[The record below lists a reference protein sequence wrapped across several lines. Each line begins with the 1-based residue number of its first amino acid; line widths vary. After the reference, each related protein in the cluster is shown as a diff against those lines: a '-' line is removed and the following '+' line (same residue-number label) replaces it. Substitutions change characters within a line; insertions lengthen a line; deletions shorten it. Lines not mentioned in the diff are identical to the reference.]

1 MAPAVTLRSAVA
13 LLGRFPALAGV
24 DLDVEEGTVLAVLGP
39 NGAGK
44 TSLLHL
50 LAGLLP
56 LRSGTGRVLGC
67 DLATERRALRSR
79 VGLLGHRPTLY
90 PELSATENLDF
101 GLRAMRRP
109 TCEGTTA
116 LERVGLTGGLATV
129 PARTLSAGQQRRMGL
144 AWLVAR
150 RPALW
155 LLDEPA
161 AGLDVDGRA
170 LCDELVEEAARS
182 GATVALSSHDPEAAA
197 RVADVIVD
205 LAGGAVC
212 ATRRGERAHRVA

>member
-50 LAGLLP
+50 LGGLLA

-67 DLATERRALRSR
+67 DLATQRRALRPQ
-79 VGLLGHRPTLY
+79 VGLLGHASTLY
-90 PELSATENLDF
+90 PELSAAENLAF

-109 TCEGTTA
+109 ASDGAVA
-116 LERVGLTGGLATV
+116 LERVGLIGALATV
-129 PARTLSAGQQRRMGL
+129 PSRSLSAGQQRRVGL
-144 AWLVAR
+144 AWLAAR

-155 LLDEPA
+155 LLDEPS
-161 AGLDVDGRA
+161 AGLDEDGRE
-170 LCDELVEEAARS
+170 LCDALVEEAVRG
-182 GATVALSSHDPEAAA
+182 GATVVLSSHDPD
-197 RVADVIVD
+197 RVARIADLVVD
-205 LAGGAVC
+205 LAGGVVAQV
-212 ATRRGERAHRVA
+212 RVGERARRVA

>member
-24 DLDVEEGTVLAVLGP
+24 DLDVEDGTVLAVLGP

-50 LAGLLP
+50 LAGLLA

-67 DLATERRALRSR
+67 DLATQRRALRPQ

-90 PELSATENLDF
+90 PELSAAENLAF
-101 GLRAMRRP
+101 GLRATRRHV
-109 TCEGTTA
+109 EAGAEA
-116 LERVGLTGGLATV
+116 LERVGLAGTLAAV
-129 PARTLSAGQQRRMGL
+129 PARSLSAGQQRRMGL

-161 AGLDVDGRA
+161 AGLDEHGRA
-170 LCDELVEEAARS
+170 LCDELVEEAARG
-182 GATVALSSHDPEAAA
+182 GATVALSSHDPDAAA
-197 RVADVIVD
+197 RIADVVVT
-205 LAGGAVC
+205 LEGGAV
-212 ATRRGERAHRVA
+212 AAVHVGERANRVA

>member
-1 MAPAVTLRSAVA
+1 MARAVSLRSAVA

-50 LAGLLP
+50 LAGLLA
-56 LRSGTGRVLGC
+56 LRSGSGTVLGR
-67 DLATERRALRSR
+67 DLATDRRAVRGE

-90 PELSATENLDF
+90 PELTAAENLAF

-109 TCEGTTA
+109 ARDADDA
-116 LERVGLTGGLATV
+116 LARVGLAGRLADV
-129 PARTLSAGQQRRMGL
+129 PVRSLSAGQQRRMGL

-161 AGLDVDGRA
+161 AGLDEDGRK
-170 LCDELVEEAARS
+170 LCDTLVDEAARA
-182 GATVALSSHDPEAAA
+182 GATVVLTSHDAAAAA
-197 RVADVIVD
+197 RVADEVAR
-205 LAGGAVC
+205 LAGGAVESV
-212 ATRRGERAHRVA
+212 RPGERVRGVA

>member
-24 DLDVEEGTVLAVLGP
+24 DLDVEEGTILAVLGP

-50 LAGLLP
+50 LAGLMA
-56 LRSGTGRVLGC
+56 LRSGSGRVLGC
-67 DLATERRALRSR
+67 DLASQRRALRPQ

-90 PELSATENLDF
+90 PELSAAENLEF

-109 TCEGTTA
+109 PGDAAAA
-116 LERVGLTGGLATV
+116 LERVGLTGGLVSV
-129 PARTLSAGQQRRMGL
+129 PARSLSAGQQRRMGL

-161 AGLDVDGRA
+161 AGLDVQGRA
-170 LCDELVEEAARS
+170 LCDELVEEAARG
-182 GATVALSSHDPEAAA
+182 GATVALSSHDPDAAA
-197 RVADVIVD
+197 RVADVVVA
-205 LAGGAVC
+205 LAGGAV
-212 ATRRGERAHRVA
+212 ASASSGERAQRVA

>member
-13 LLGRFPALAGV
+13 LLGRFPVLAGV

-50 LAGLLP
+50 LAGLLT
-56 LRSGTGRVLGC
+56 LRSGSGTVLGC
-67 DLATERRALRSR
+67 DLASERRALRPQ
-79 VGLLGHRPTLY
+79 VGLLGHRPGLY
-90 PELSATENLDF
+90 PELSASENLAF
-101 GLRAMRRP
+101 AVRAARRP
-109 TCEGTTA
+109 TSECARA
-116 LERVGLTGGLATV
+116 LERVGLEGSRASV
-129 PARTLSAGQQRRMGL
+129 PSRSLSAGQQRRMGL

-161 AGLDVDGRA
+161 AGLDEEGRT
-170 LCDELVEEAARS
+170 LCDELVEEAARG
-182 GATVALSSHDPEAAA
+182 GATVALTSHDPEGAAK
-197 RVADVIVD
+197 VADVVIE
-205 LAGGAVC
+205 LAGGAV
-212 ATRRGERAHRVA
+212 AGLRTGERANRVA